1 MKKIS
6 LLAVSFI
13 MGHGLTSLDKSFVKK
28 STDNDDN
35 HFQSLCPSLR
45 SAKNYGATNLEN
57 HQNIEG
63 ILKIDRD
70 DNTLAN
76 DCLLNVKSDCT
87 GSICKFRE
95 FTKNYFPEVL

>member
-13 MGHGLTSLDKSFVKK
+13 MGHCLTSLDKSVKK
-28 STDNDDN
+28 SIDNYDN

-45 SAKNYGATNLEN
+45 SAKNYGVTNFKN
-57 HQNIEG
+57 HQDIEG
-63 ILKIDRD
+63 ICKIDRD

-76 DCLLNVKSDCT
+76 DCLLNVQSDCV
-87 GSICKFRE
+87 GSISKFRN
-95 FTKNYFPEVL
+95 FANSFPEVL